1 MLLPFQEL
9 AARTG
14 ATLKWFDLDDEGRI
28 LANTADEVITER
40 TKIVAVTLY
49 VNAGIL
55 PECKASNIAAEFKTL
70 LENPVLL
77 LL

>member
-1 MLLPFQEL
+1 MTGVQTCALPICPVSKL
-9 AARTG
+9 
-14 ATLKWFDLDDEGRI
+14 I
-28 LANTADEVITER
+28 LP
-40 TKIVAVTLY
+40 VTLY